1 MEACHANISYGLFNT
16 NSNFINDLVNLTKV
30 ESEMFSEWRFAL
42 NIIIISLQILSGI
55 FIFCGNL
62 LAISV
67 VATTKGLR
75 RITDLYIVSL
85 ALADLLVAVLIL
97 PHFIMRQVYGH
108 WPYESHELCIY
119 WLSLNLFLCSAS
131 ILNICCIS
139 VDRYVAIN
147 YPMKYTSKQTRR
159 TAFLMIGCAWVAS
172 FLVMTPPIFGSQ
184 HHNGVG
190 SCYIRS
196 DAGYRFLTG
205 ICIFFVPFLLV
216 GFIYIR
222 IFWVIH
228 RRWKELKFGKFLFNP
243 KEHRFGSF
251 KLLFVANNI
260 YNRSF
265 GHKKY
270 CFSSHNSNQRQLF
283 VTNSTQSNLFIAYTT
298 STRRKNV
305 GKYTV
310 NQSHVQSSLVDKRSE
325 QIERVYSE
333 TSTQYAQHI
342 QIVPI
347 PLVHRKTKS
356 DANCFSSFS
365 IHNSTENTEIYTSQT
380 TDTIDKTNDASIN
393 DRRKDQQRENEH
405 RINSQNKGILNS
417 KPKHSNTHNSMIYQR
432 RKRLVYDSEKK
443 TVKTVALVVCC
454 FVLCWLPFTI
464 SYLME
469 GACEYIFSEAFNMGA
484 GWIAYLNSMCNPFI
498 YAFCNT
504 KYAKA
509 FKRLL
514 HIGSNN

>member
-1 MEACHANISYGLFNT
+1 MNHLFSNNNTFPENEYRMEACHANISYGLFNT

-55 FIFCGNL
+55 FIFGGNL
-62 LAISV
+62 LAISA

-97 PHFIMRQVYGH
+97 PHFIMRQVYGY

-139 VDRYVAIN
+139 VDRYIAIN
-147 YPMKYTSKQTRR
+147 YPMKYISKRTRR

-205 ICIFFVPFLLV
+205 ISILVIPILLV

-310 NQSHVQSSLVDKRSE
+310 NQSHVQSTSNKRSK

-333 TSTQYAQHI
+333 TSRQHAQFI
-342 QIVPI
+342 QMVPI
-347 PLVHRKTKS
+347 PMFHRNTKS
-356 DANCFSSFS
+356 NLTDFSSFS
-365 IHNSTENTEIYTSQT
+365 IHSNTENTEIHTLQT
-380 TDTIDKTNDASIN
+380 TDTINKTVDASMN
-393 DRRKDQQRENEH
+393 DRQKDQQSKDEH
-405 RINSQNKGILNS
+405 RINSQNKRIVNS
-417 KPKHSNTHNSMIYQR
+417 KPKHSSTRSVIYQR
-432 RKRLVYDSEKK
+432 RKLLVYNSEKK
-443 TVKTVALVVCC
+443 TVKNSSISS
-454 FVLCWLPFTI
+454 VLFRFML
-464 SYLME
+464 
-469 GACEYIFSEAFNMGA
+469 A
-484 GWIAYLNSMCNPFI
+484 SMYHFESN
-498 YAFCNT
+498 
-504 KYAKA
+504 
-509 FKRLL
+509 
-514 HIGSNN
+514 GSSM